1 MKGEGA
7 EEYEIGKIG
16 RDHILGG
23 LYAGQRNKMFISGVG
38 GVATRQPWVLRWEG
52 YSWIIPAEDG
62 WQ

>member
-16 RDHILGG
+16 RDQIQEG

-38 GVATRQPWVLRWEG
+38 VWQQEVLDFKMG
-52 YSWIIPAEDG
+52 WI
-62 WQ
+62 